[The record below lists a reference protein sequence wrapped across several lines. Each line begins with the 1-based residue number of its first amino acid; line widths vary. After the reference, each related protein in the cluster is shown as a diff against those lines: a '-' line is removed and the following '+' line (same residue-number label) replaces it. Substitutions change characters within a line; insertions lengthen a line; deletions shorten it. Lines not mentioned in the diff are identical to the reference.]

1 MFPLGKA
8 SESLCSTANQP
19 LAIWRITRHL
29 LLFFFLLVVFC
40 FHDTLNHLS
49 LLLSE
54 TWVRAS
60 LVQSNILGL
69 AGCNAGLN
77 IELPVL
83 VKELETEIKPWS
95 KASWNQW
102 DFFHQLQCYREEN
115 FQLALWWD
123 HFGWPHVLSSSIKAA
138 RRVCKAQRRL
148 CVRLCNQETG
158 GCQVPLLSPAFF
170 FLHNFI
176 QVEHRERDFLHLPLP
191 GQKLGMDFLLPG
203 DIRAPHCPQPG
214 PAGSFP
220 ASHGCVLPTRHTLS
234 TSPTLPIPPYSLF
247 HAGCVCLIWF
257 LFYSFN
263 F

>member
-138 RRVCKAQRRL
+138 LRVCKAQRRL

-158 GCQVPLLSPAFF
+158 RCQVPLLSPAFF
-170 FLHNFI
+170 VLHNFI
-176 QVEHRERDFLHLPLP
+176 QVEHRGIFCIYPYQVRSWVWTSCSLGTSGLPTVP
-191 GQKLGMDFLLPG
+191 SQVQLGPLLPPMVVFCPPG
-203 DIRAPHCPQPG
+203 TLSAPVPHCP
-214 PAGSFP
+214 S
-220 ASHGCVLPTRHTLS
+220 LPTPFFMLVV
-234 TSPTLPIPPYSLF
+234 F
-247 HAGCVCLIWF
+247 V
-257 LFYSFN
+257 
-263 F
+263 